1 MSYNLYF
8 HTSPNLTVETGTRIE
23 GVTSPFTHS
32 GLTNDTPYYYALA
45 SVFEEGVESP
55 LSDEVTVTP
64 VLIDMTAPQNPNAVI
79 NHGGFMTNSP
89 EVIVTISANDVD
101 TGVSA
106 YFISKVPWCPP
117 APFRAG
123 WMWNR

>member
-1 MSYNLYF
+1 M
-8 HTSPNLTVETGTRIE
+8 
-23 GVTSPFTHS
+23 
-32 GLTNDTPYYYALA
+32 
-45 SVFEEGVESP
+45 
-55 LSDEVTVTP
+55 TVTP

-106 YFISKVPWCPP
+106 YYISESPNGADA
-117 APFRAG
+117 APSRDG
-123 WMWNR
+123 WKWNR